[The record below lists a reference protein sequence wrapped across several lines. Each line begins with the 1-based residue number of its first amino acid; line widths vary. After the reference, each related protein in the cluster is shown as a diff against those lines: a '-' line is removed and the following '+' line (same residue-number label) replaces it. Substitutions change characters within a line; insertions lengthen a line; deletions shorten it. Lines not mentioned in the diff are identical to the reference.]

1 MTSQGRTAITF
12 TLSGRR
18 YELTRTDVESRL
30 ADVAPDAIRKHAV
43 RVNGI
48 WFPAIQAFE
57 VATGI
62 PRSEFISHTARRHLA
77 ALGYEVA
84 GDVEPRTSRTHG
96 SGHLPPRRPAAALT
110 GLRPRRRPPIG
121 EEWHTEA
128 NVQAFLVTALVVRR
142 VADPVGGQHRDEGAR
157 HRRDRRP

>member
-18 YELTRTDVESRL
+18 YELTRTDAESRL
-30 ADVAPDAIRKHAV
+30 AGVAPDAIRKHAV
-43 RVNGI
+43 RVNDI

-84 GDVEPRTSRTHG
+84 GDVEPRTS
-96 SGHLPPRRPAAALT
+96 PPMDRASTASAAGRSLDEASAAPA
-110 GLRPRRRPPIG
+110 PIG

-128 NVQAFLVTALVVRR
+128 NVQAFLVTALVSDGGGSSQWRTPRR
-142 VADPVGGQHRDEGAR
+142 RSTAST
-157 HRRDRRP
+157 